1 MDPDLTGRLLH
12 AEMALLNPD
21 VRADRASLYRWLDPD
36 FTEIGQSGRLWT
48 REEVIRD
55 LLANDQSGY
64 ARAEATDFRFVALAE
79 GCYLVTY
86 LLEIEEQRSRRSSI
100 WREREGELAMVFH
113 QGTPT
118 P

>member
-1 MDPDLTGRLLH
+1 MEPTSMERVLLVELTL
-12 AEMALLNPD
+12 
-21 VRADRASLYRWLDPD
+21 LDPQVRTD
-36 FTEIGQSGRLWT
+36 RDALGAMLDPEFSEIGQSGRFWT
-48 REEVIRD
+48 RDEIISD
-55 LLANDQSGY
+55 LPDNDQAEYGQ
-64 ARAEATDFRFVALAE
+64 AEATDFRFVALAE